1 MCLYIL
7 NLYSLLYIINWIE
20 NGKWIYG
27 WKGVRI
33 WKSKWMFIY
42 FFKEFI
48 WFIFREYEKFNLY
61 GFIVIEGNIEM
72 AGLF

>member
-1 MCLYIL
+1 
-7 NLYSLLYIINWIE
+7 
-20 NGKWIYG
+20 
-27 WKGVRI
+27 
-33 WKSKWMFIY
+33 MFIY